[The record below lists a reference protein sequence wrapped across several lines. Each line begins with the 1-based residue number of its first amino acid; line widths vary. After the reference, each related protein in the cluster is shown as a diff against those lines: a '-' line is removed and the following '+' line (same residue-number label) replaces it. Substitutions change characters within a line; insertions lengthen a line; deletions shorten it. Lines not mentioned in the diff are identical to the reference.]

1 MIHRQTLIVMNYQL
15 LNTWS
20 GNRLFILILI
30 GIMVCIGLQTV
41 EAAEYDSEESM
52 MQKLFALHSRLASQ
66 GNLESITRLGVMYE
80 RGEGVEKNRN
90 KAIDLYEFAANRGY
104 QPAIENL
111 ANINAKKT
119 SKSSSSN
126 SVDNFRV
133 PIPKKKVSYPNVAE
147 QKQEKPEDKS
157 KQDQVSKQAAKN
169 EEDKLT
175 QSKQVEDE
183 NQIKLKEEIKKVQ
196 ETQEQLAKERARAE
210 AARQELELIQKKRE
224 NKLKEQQALANKPKV
239 QNQSNK
245 QSHAKLNN
253 PEQTKFSSNPCNTP
267 AAKFMST
274 CN

>member
-1 MIHRQTLIVMNYQL
+1 MNYQQ
-15 LNTWS
+15 LNTLS
-20 GNRLFILILI
+20 GNRLIILILI
-30 GIMVCIGLQTV
+30 GIMVCIALPTV

-52 MQKLFALHSRLASQ
+52 MQKLFALHSRLASK

-126 SVDNFRV
+126 SVDIFRV
-133 PIPKKKVSYPNVAE
+133 PIPKKKVSYPKVGE
-147 QKQEKPEDKS
+147 QKQKKPEEPS
-157 KQDQVSKQAAKN
+157 EQNQVPEQAAKDQQ
-169 EEDKLT
+169 DKLS
-175 QSKQVEDE
+175 QSKQLEDE
-183 NQIKLKEEIKKVQ
+183 SQKKLKEEIKKVQ
-196 ETQEQLAKERARAE
+196 EVQEQLAKERTRTE
-210 AARQELELIQKKRE
+210 AARQELELIQKKRDI
-224 NKLKEQQALANKPKV
+224 KLKEQQALANKTKA
-239 QNQSNK
+239 QNQTNK
-245 QSHAKLNN
+245 QSQAKLNN
-253 PEQTKFSSNPCNTP
+253 QENTKFSSNPCNTP